1 MTSAPSLDVLR
12 RPSGAF
18 AMLAVDQR
26 EALRTMMTSARR
38 ATTPVG
44 DDAVIDFKLTA
55 ARRLTPYASAVLID
69 RQFAFDRAVAASV
82 VADGCGLISSADHFI
97 AAHGELVGEVE
108 IDRRVDPVHVRDQGG
123 VALKLLVIH
132 RPDQPAKRRI
142 EMVDEFVEMCS
153 NAGLLSII
161 EPVCR
166 RPLDDR
172 LPWDHDES
180 ILSAADE
187 LGRRG
192 ADLYKGEMPGHG
204 LGDAESLHER
214 CAAITDAVD
223 SPWVILS
230 SGVAEG
236 DFRRAVEIACGA
248 GASGFLAG
256 RAVWA
261 SCLNVPDVDRCL
273 RTAAV
278 DRLQRFAATADRAVH
293 RAVHD
298 RASSAVTEGAS

>member
-26 EALRTMMTSARR
+26 EALRTMMSDARH
-38 ATTPVG
+38 ADTPVS
-44 DDAVIDFKLTA
+44 DDEVIDFKLNA

-69 RQFAFDRAVAASV
+69 RQFAFDRAVAESV
-82 VADGCGLISSADHFI
+82 VADGCGLISSADQFI
-97 AAHGELVGEVE
+97 EAHGELVGEVE
-108 IDRRVDPVHVRDQGG
+108 IDRRVDPVHVRDLGG
-123 VALKLLVIH
+123 VALKLLVLH
-132 RPDQPAKRRI
+132 RPDQPAATRI
-142 EMVDEFVEMCS
+142 AMVDEFVEMCA
-153 NAGLLSII
+153 NAGLISII

-166 RPLDDR
+166 RPLDAGVN
-172 LPWDHDES
+172 WNHDDA

-204 LGDAESLHER
+204 LGDAGVLHER
-214 CAAITDAVD
+214 CAAITEAVD

-236 DFRRAVEIACGA
+236 DFLRSVEIACGA

-261 SCLNVPDVDRCL
+261 SCLQVPDVDRCL

-278 DRLQRFAATADRAVH
+278 DRLQRFAATADRAVQ
-293 RAVHD
+293 D
-298 RASSAVTEGAS
+298 CGSAPVPTPTN